1 MASCVMAFL
10 PTGRS
15 RKDKATKNRG
25 ATKNQGA
32 DKGSAKYIGK
42 RTCKGKGKDL
52 PAPNQEWT
60 DTIFTGVFA
69 RRVREY
75 GWIQLDYFY
84 QLPADLKQAII
95 NVLEEKQQRL
105 HDASKNDTLFNSFVV
120 FMHKNKRSDKKSWP
134 RPGDRL
140 SFKLYT
146 ADVGVGAHEISITHR
161 ASNR

>member
-84 QLPADLKQAII
+84 Q
-95 NVLEEKQQRL
+95 VQRYWL
-105 HDASKNDTLFNSFVV
+105 
-120 FMHKNKRSDKKSWP
+120 
-134 RPGDRL
+134 G
-140 SFKLYT
+140 YT
-146 ADVGVGAHEISITHR
+146 ASPKKVLCHTVLSASPVAILCHTISVWLHSKR
-161 ASNR
+161 KQFF

>member
-25 ATKNQGA
+25 ATKNQG
-32 DKGSAKYIGK
+32 KN
-42 RTCKGKGKDL
+42 L
-52 PAPNQEWT
+52 PALNQEFT

-69 RRVREY
+69 RRIRDY

-120 FMHKNKRSDKKSWP
+120 FMHSFELTDKKCRV

-140 SFKLYT
+140 EFKLYT
-146 ADVGVGAHEISITHR
+146 DNVGVGAYEIRIIER
-161 ASNR
+161 AGDR